1 MDINTLIHNIIYLY
15 IPVMIIPL
23 SIYKI
28 YRLTHSMNRAT
39 KTNSHFLFPIR

>member
-1 MDINTLIHNIIYLY
+1 METLIHNIIYLY

-28 YRLTHSMNRAT
+28 YRLTHRAPYDSE
-39 KTNSHFLFPIR
+39 NQAPSPFLFPIQ